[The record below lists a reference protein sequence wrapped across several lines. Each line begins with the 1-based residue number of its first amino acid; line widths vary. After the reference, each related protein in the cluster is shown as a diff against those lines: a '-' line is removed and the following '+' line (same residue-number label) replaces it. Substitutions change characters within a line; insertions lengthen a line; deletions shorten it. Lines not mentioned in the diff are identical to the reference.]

1 MVFVTRPFD
10 LGAEL
15 GKGAGQ
21 GISSAISQFAKQ
33 KQADNEAERLR
44 QTLSRLSPEDLND
57 PTKIYSALASN
68 PEIAKNLLHSHS
80 EIMKQRS
87 EKEGLLNK
95 EARDLIESRILAK
108 QARGET
114 LSPEEQSL
122 LSPTSLRSI
131 IGQSKPQ
138 FESESEKLE
147 AKKTFDL
154 ASEIENDF
162 DAYQTEKLRL
172 DRQEALSEKT
182 GNEKLAGAGFV
193 KLLDTLGIPLSVLTN
208 PETEEFEKIQQDY
221 VRDINKV
228 FRGQIR
234 NFEIESYLKTVPNI
248 LNSPEG
254 RKRIIQNRRIL
265 NEARKIKYDA
275 YQEILKENQGK
286 KPQNLNALV
295 YEKVGPKLE
304 VLGEKFK
311 AGIEKEVEKNLP
323 KYRMIDSN
331 GTLYNI
337 PANKLQDALENG
349 FQFKGNE

>member
-1 MVFVTRPFD
+1 MVISYRPFD
-10 LGAEL
+10 LGEEL
-15 GKGAGQ
+15 GKGVGQ
-21 GISSAISQFAKQ
+21 GLSGAVSSFFQ
-33 KQADNEAERLR
+33 KQDEEKKADELTKA
-44 QTLSRLSPEDLND
+44 LSQLSEEDLQN
-57 PTKIYSALASN
+57 PAKIFSVLSKR
-68 PEIAKNLLHSHS
+68 PEIAKNLLEQQSD
-80 EIMKQRS
+80 IRKIKADTQ
-87 EKEGLLNK
+87 KVQQQQI
-95 EARDLIESRILAK
+95 RDALESQILAK
-108 QARGET
+108 HARGEQ

-147 AKKTFDL
+147 AKKTFDT
-154 ASEIENDF
+154 ASEIENDY

-172 DRQEALSEKT
+172 DRQEALNQKT
-182 GNEKLAGAGFV
+182 GDEKLAGAGFV
-193 KLLDTLGIPLSVLTN
+193 KLLDSLGIPLSVLTN

-234 NFEIESYLKTVPNI
+234 NFEIESYLKTVPNL

-275 YQEILKENQGK
+275 YQDILKENKGK
-286 KPQNLNALV
+286 KPQNLNSLI
-295 YEKVGPKLE
+295 YERVGSRLE
-304 VLGEKFK
+304 ELGEKFK
-311 AGIEKEVEKNLP
+311 QGIEKEVEKNLP
-323 KYRMIDSN
+323 KYRMVDST
-331 GTLYNI
+331 GKIYNI

-349 FQFKGNE
+349 FQFKENE